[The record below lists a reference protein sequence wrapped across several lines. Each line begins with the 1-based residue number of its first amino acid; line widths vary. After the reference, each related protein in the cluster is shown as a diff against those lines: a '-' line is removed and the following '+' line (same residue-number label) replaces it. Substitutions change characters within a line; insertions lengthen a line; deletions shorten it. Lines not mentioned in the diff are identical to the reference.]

1 MKDTLISTVEASL
14 ENNINKKQG
23 EYKSLYDSNRLEDL
37 AMMLLNPKII
47 QEDERLLGAEINSIE
62 SIIKEGYIDE
72 MKNLYLLVSDTET
85 GRKIGKILKYY
96 FENSKNNSFE
106 RVTVKVTEKLDDQR
120 KEEFTRYGLRNL
132 VRNMAEILKKHGFS
146 TIINAT
152 GGYKAQIA
160 FALALGQGMN
170 IPVYYLF
177 ERFPAVIKLPPLPL
191 SLDYLLYIDYIY
203 FIDQFDEEGFIEF
216 NEDVKNQYKTIDEKL
231 IPLFDIQSIDRKKYI
246 ELNPMGQ
253 VFVESAKHYFNIS
266 KKEQISLLPR
276 SKELIF
282 QGSKVEAHSQEI
294 IAKYNINKKFEQL
307 PFVEKVYVKGSST
320 AERSGKKSKV
330 KILGN
335 EIKASICTNDGIL
348 DLGIQVTARNNEE
361 MILAKE
367 IIYDFVNSS
376 F

>member
-1 MKDTLISTVEASL
+1 
-14 ENNINKKQG
+14 
-23 EYKSLYDSNRLEDL
+23 
-37 AMMLLNPKII
+37 
-47 QEDERLLGAEINSIE
+47 
-62 SIIKEGYIDE
+62 
-72 MKNLYLLVSDTET
+72 
-85 GRKIGKILKYY
+85 
-96 FENSKNNSFE
+96 
-106 RVTVKVTEKLDDQR
+106 
-120 KEEFTRYGLRNL
+120 
-132 VRNMAEILKKHGFS
+132 
-146 TIINAT
+146 
-152 GGYKAQIA
+152 
-160 FALALGQGMN
+160 
-170 IPVYYLF
+170 
-177 ERFPAVIKLPPLPL
+177 
-191 SLDYLLYIDYIY
+191 
-203 FIDQFDEEGFIEF
+203 
-216 NEDVKNQYKTIDEKL
+216 
-231 IPLFDIQSIDRKKYI
+231 
-246 ELNPMGQ
+246 GQ